1 MILYVTK
8 DCNDINPPLPP
19 SSGGA
24 WEALIKSAKKILQFL
39 LRDRILDEESL
50 HTFMVEVEWIL
61 NNRPFTPVSD
71 SPEGLAALTPMALL
85 SGCITTPL
93 PSDVFIKWNS
103 AKSNGSH
110 DSWPLL
116 T

>member
-1 MILYVTK
+1 MASILL
-8 DCNDINPPLPP
+8 CFLR
-19 SSGGA
+19 
-24 WEALIKSAKKILQFL
+24 ALVKSAKKILQFL
-39 LRDRILDEESL
+39 LRDRILHEESL

-61 NNRPFTPVSD
+61 NNRSLTPVSD
-71 SPEGLAALTPMALL
+71 SPDNLAALTPMALL
-85 SGCITTPL
+85 SGCITPPL
-93 PSDVFIKWNS
+93 PPDVFFKWNS